1 MLLSLGVSRPILNY
15 VIFCHQ
21 EDSNWPLEEGSKVK
35 DKFDEIFNSAK
46 YQKCL
51 KNIKDVRKE
60 ELDQAKIHKKDMEH
74 YKSDKE
80 YADNKARDL
89 TSKREDL
96 ERIQDS
102 VTRLADELAPL
113 IEELNQL
120 SEEEKGFAD
129 VQKKLAEAQTGYG
142 HVKKERELLEEQITE
157 ILDDSMDEV
166 EIEEKRDGVLRETKK
181 KEKEIQEQ
189 KVAVVGHEDQI
200 SEAEVGIQKNAA
212 NLGKAIAELNQHN
225 KNLKELDELIEKTAE
240 KFGLNAEDDGS
251 FVSVLEREEK
261 KIASKI
267 VNMRAK
273 NKENEGKIEDEI
285 DRLKSSKTSLEELKK
300 REQSDM
306 MTQKKE
312 VAIIK
317 RQLSELE
324 GAAEKLEKIKSDWE
338 EAGVRLEREK
348 SKYDLKSLAEE
359 AEREKQTVKDLDCK
373 ERKVRDELRSLD
385 EKQGIYQRISHY
397 DQDIEKKQ
405 VKVEKII
412 QKRQNDFLQL
422 FETVPDNKRLKN
434 RFKDSEDSTEKQ
446 MREIETKKATLEAES
461 KSKKNQRKESNKSLD
476 KSLSRIKVLEEK
488 IGDVLGSDEV
498 LEDEIAKV
506 KENLERARKD
516 LALRE
521 AKKFTYREMIERM
534 ETMTGHACPL
544 CLRKF
549 NTKKEADELI
559 EELEDEI
566 ILIPKKAKSL
576 EGKVRSLTEKQELLQ
591 KVSPEVHELKN
602 LKAENDS
609 QLKKIEEIDKEIKNL
624 KKEIEDIDEDKNLVE
639 VNVSLLKQVCEDVQQ
654 VDSLTREL
662 ANLREERQELSLEL
676 DTSGP
681 ARGIEEVRAE
691 EEEVT
696 TKLRV
701 ARQNLEKC
709 QEVHSSQTSLIND
722 LQSKRNNL
730 TQKKLD
736 IEGQQ
741 QQRANMMEKKEELE
755 KKVKISESEVKR
767 CTRELEPILEQL
779 EETETKK
786 RKVVVEGEKDV
797 DKLIHHQKDLEM
809 SSSNLK
815 TLEKNIERY
824 LESGQEEKREKLKK
838 EKVTLNRAIDE
849 LKKQKK
855 TSEERIS
862 KLMVEISNQEN
873 RKRMFND
880 NLRLREF
887 RTKEEQYRK
896 NITAKEKELENTNW
910 KSVEEKK
917 ARLSGRYH
925 KVSGEKSTKE
935 GQREEM
941 SKVIKELEREMN
953 NPKWRNAASK
963 FKEVAV
969 RHKLSVKAAADL
981 DKYYR

>member
-1 MLLSLGVSRPILNY
+1 
-15 VIFCHQ
+15 
-21 EDSNWPLEEGSKVK
+21 
-35 DKFDEIFNSAK
+35 
-46 YQKCL
+46 
-51 KNIKDVRKE
+51 
-60 ELDQAKIHKKDMEH
+60 
-74 YKSDKE
+74 
-80 YADNKARDL
+80 
-89 TSKREDL
+89 
-96 ERIQDS
+96 
-102 VTRLADELAPL
+102 
-113 IEELNQL
+113 
-120 SEEEKGFAD
+120 
-129 VQKKLAEAQTGYG
+129 
-142 HVKKERELLEEQITE
+142 
-157 ILDDSMDEV
+157 
-166 EIEEKRDGVLRETKK
+166 
-181 KEKEIQEQ
+181 
-189 KVAVVGHEDQI
+189 
-200 SEAEVGIQKNAA
+200 
-212 NLGKAIAELNQHN
+212 
-225 KNLKELDELIEKTAE
+225 
-240 KFGLNAEDDGS
+240 
-251 FVSVLEREEK
+251 
-261 KIASKI
+261 
-267 VNMRAK
+267 
-273 NKENEGKIEDEI
+273 
-285 DRLKSSKTSLEELKK
+285 
-300 REQSDM
+300 
-306 MTQKKE
+306 
-312 VAIIK
+312 
-317 RQLSELE
+317 
-324 GAAEKLEKIKSDWE
+324 
-338 EAGVRLEREK
+338 
-348 SKYDLKSLAEE
+348 
-359 AEREKQTVKDLDCK
+359 
-373 ERKVRDELRSLD
+373 
-385 EKQGIYQRISHY
+385 
-397 DQDIEKKQ
+397 
-405 VKVEKII
+405 
-412 QKRQNDFLQL
+412 
-422 FETVPDNKRLKN
+422 
-434 RFKDSEDSTEKQ
+434 
-446 MREIETKKATLEAES
+446 
-461 KSKKNQRKESNKSLD
+461 
-476 KSLSRIKVLEEK
+476 
-488 IGDVLGSDEV
+488 
-498 LEDEIAKV
+498 
-506 KENLERARKD
+506 
-516 LALRE
+516 
-521 AKKFTYREMIERM
+521 
-534 ETMTGHACPL
+534 
-544 CLRKF
+544 
-549 NTKKEADELI
+549 
-559 EELEDEI
+559 
-566 ILIPKKAKSL
+566 
-576 EGKVRSLTEKQELLQ
+576 
-591 KVSPEVHELKN
+591 LKN

-741 QQRANMMEKKEELE
+741 QQRTNMMEKKEELE

-981 DKYYR
+981 DKYYRALDFAIMKYHKEKMKVINKLIRELWRSTYKGNDIDYIEIKTTEDNELSAGADKRKTYNYRVVMVKNGTEMDMRGRCSAGQKVLSSLIIRLALAETFSANCGVIALDEPTTNLDKENIESLATALSDIVIKRSSQSNFQLVVITHDEEFIEQLSRCDKVQHYQKVSRDKMGLSQIRKIAITENM